1 VQAGAETT
9 LILSSK
15 KIALFSSDLR
25 KKEPDQLFRLFFQG
39 YDLIIGEGFK
49 NSPCPKI
56 EVLDPTQDTEPLCDE
71 KDNLI
76 ALVSNKSI
84 DSFIPV
90 FSFGEIELLA
100 NLIEKQIA
108 ISRKE

>member
-1 VQAGAETT
+1 
-9 LILSSK
+9 LILSPK

-25 KKEPDQLFRLFFQG
+25 EKEPDQLFGLFFQG
-39 YDLIIGEGFK
+39 YDLIIGGGFK
-49 NSPCPKI
+49 NSPYPRVEI
-56 EVLDPTQDTEPLCDE
+56 LDSAKDKDPLCGRN
-71 KDNLI
+71 DNLI

-84 DSFIPV
+84 DSFVPV
-90 FSFGEIELLA
+90 FSFDEIELLA